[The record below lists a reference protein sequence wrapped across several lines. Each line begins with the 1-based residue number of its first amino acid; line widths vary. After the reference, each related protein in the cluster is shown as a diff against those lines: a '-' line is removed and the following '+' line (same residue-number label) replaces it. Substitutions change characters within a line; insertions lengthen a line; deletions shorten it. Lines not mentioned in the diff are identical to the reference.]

1 MIPDRSQ
8 YKTPL
13 HLLYKWEQETPKNL
27 YLKQPF
33 NGRWIN
39 FTWQDAAEQIRR
51 MAAALQAMHL
61 PPQSKIAI
69 VSKNCAHWIM
79 ADLSIMM
86 SGHVSVP
93 LYPNIN
99 AGTLEYVLQHSE
111 AKVLFVGKLDNWS
124 HMKSGVPEGMYC
136 ISFPEYYN
144 TDKSYDNWD
153 DLIAQH
159 EPLTGNPNRNLD
171 DLMTIIYTSGTTGK
185 PKGVMHSYYTIS
197 YAITQA
203 LQVIDISQLQQRHFF
218 SYLPLSHIAERI
230 LVEMGTLYT
239 GSTVYFA
246 ESLDTFADNLRFAQ
260 PTVFMAVPRIWTKF
274 QKKILEK
281 MPQQRLN
288 LLLSIPV
295 ISGLIKK
302 KIRQS
307 LGLSNAVFC
316 FTGAA
321 PIPATLLDWF
331 QKLGISILEVYA
343 MTENSAYSHCTRP
356 DNIRFGYV
364 GQPMPF
370 VDVKISEIGEILV
383 KSDANMLGYYK
394 EPEQTAAAFDEN
406 GYLKTGDKGVVAK
419 DGFLKITGR
428 VKEIFKTEKGKYVA
442 PAPIEMEILENEFIE
457 QVCVVGANLPQP
469 IALVV
474 LSEVART
481 AEKGKV
487 GESLGQTLSTVNQ
500 KFESHEHVKT
510 LVVVKDEWTV
520 ENSLLTPSLKIKRNP
535 IEETYGGR
543 FSYWY
548 NHPETIIWE

>member
-1 MIPDRSQ
+1 MTNNVN
-8 YKTPL
+8 YHTAL
-13 HLLYKWEQETPKNL
+13 HMLYRWERETPKQI
-27 YLKQPF
+27 YLKQPVE
-33 NGRWIN
+33 GRWIN
-39 FTWQDAAEQIRR
+39 FTWQDAADQIRR

-61 PPQSKIAI
+61 PPGSKIAM
-69 VSKNCAHWIM
+69 VSKNCAHWLM
-79 ADLSIMM
+79 ADLAIMM

-99 AGTLEYVLQHSE
+99 AATLNYVLQHSE
-111 AKVLFVGKLDNWS
+111 AKVLFSGKLDDWQN
-124 HMKSGVPEGMYC
+124 MKAGLPDDVYC
-136 ISFPEYYN
+136 ISFPDYYQ
-144 TDKSYDNWD
+144 TDKSFDNWD

-159 EPLTGNPNRNLD
+159 EPLQGNPDRNLD

-185 PKGVMHSYYTIS
+185 PKGVMHSFYTMS
-197 YAITQA
+197 YAVTQA
-203 LQVIDISQLQQRHFF
+203 LQIIDLTRLNRRHFF

-230 LVEMGTLYT
+230 LVEMGALYT

-246 ESLDTFADNLRFAQ
+246 QSLDTFAENLRHAQ

-281 MPQQRLN
+281 MPQSRLN

-295 ISGLIKK
+295 ISGFIRQ

-307 LGLSNAVFC
+307 LGLAKAAYC

-321 PIPATLLDWF
+321 PIPATLLEWF
-331 QKLGISILEVYA
+331 QKLGIPILEVYA

-356 DNIRFGYV
+356 DNIQVGYV

-394 EPEQTAAAFDEN
+394 DPELTAATFDEN
-406 GYLKTGDKGVVAK
+406 GFLKTGDKGIISK

-442 PAPIEMEILENEFIE
+442 PAPIEMEISGNEFIE
-457 QVCVVGANLPQP
+457 QVCVCGANLPQP

-474 LSEVART
+474 LSEIARN
-481 AEKGKV
+481 AEKDKV
-487 GESLGQTLSTVNQ
+487 GESLGNTLKMVNN
-500 KFESHEHVKT
+500 KLEKHEHVKT
-510 LVVVKDEWTV
+510 LVVVQEEWTV
-520 ENSLLTPSLKIKRNP
+520 ENAMLTPTLKIKRSP
-535 IEETYGGR
+535 IEETYGQR
-543 FSYWY
+543 FRHWY
-548 NHPETIIWE
+548 NHSETVVWE